1 MTTQNILTADVLDIV
16 FENRNKDYG
25 AYTLRKYYDKRL
37 IHSLG
42 IMLLS
47 VGALIL
53 LSFRF
58 EKKGVTSVDKPKP
71 SVQIIQLSQEQPKE
85 IKKPEKVFEKPVR
98 ASKPLA
104 SVKATDHIVIVPDNK
119 ATDNDKVPDQTDMEN
134 KIVGNVN
141 SDGNTPDGQVVKPG
155 DNNNGAGNIVSD
167 EDPIDPETAIDY
179 ADVPPAYPG
188 GIEALQN
195 FLQRNL
201 RTPAELEAGQEAS
214 VKVKFVVSYNGEIY
228 GYEVMQSAGNAF
240 NDEVLRVL
248 KKMPKWNPGK
258 YKGQPVSV
266 YYIIP
271 VKFRGV
277 DE

>member
-47 VGALIL
+47 VGSLIL

-58 EKKGVTSVDKPKP
+58 EKKPVLKDDKPKP
-71 SVQIIQLSQEQPKE
+71 TVQIIQLSPELPKE
-85 IKKPEKVFEKPVR
+85 IKEPEKAFEKPVR
-98 ASKPLA
+98 PSKPVA
-104 SVKATDHIVIVPDNK
+104 SVKAVSNIQIVADNK
-119 ATDNDKVPDQTDMEN
+119 VTEDDKVPDQTEMEN
-134 KIVGNVN
+134 KVVSNVN
-141 SDGNTPDGQVVKPG
+141 ADGEDSKGQVIKPG
-155 DNNNGAGNIVSD
+155 DEKNGNGGLVAD
-167 EDPIDPETAIDY
+167 EELLDPKNAIDY
-179 ADVPPAYPG
+179 ADEPPTYPG

-195 FLQRNL
+195 FLQKNL
-201 RTPAELEAGQEAS
+201 RTPDELEAGQQAS
-214 VKVKFVVSYNGEIY
+214 VKVKFVVSYDGEMY
-228 GYEVMQSAGNAF
+228 GYEVVQSAGSAF

-248 KKMPKWNPGK
+248 KKMPRWNPGK
-258 YKGQPVSV
+258 YKGHAVSV

-271 VKFRGV
+271 VKFQGV
-277 DE
+277 EE

>member
-37 IHSLG
+37 MHSLG

-47 VGALIL
+47 VGSLIL

-58 EKKGVTSVDKPKP
+58 EKKTTIKDDKPKAT
-71 SVQIIQLSQEQPKE
+71 VQLIQLIPDQPKE
-85 IKKPEKVFEKPVR
+85 IKEPEKVIEKPVP

-104 SVKATDHIVIVPDNK
+104 SVKARDNIVIVPDNK
-119 ATDNDKVPDQTDMEN
+119 VTDNDKVPDQTEMEN
-134 KIVGNVN
+134 KVVSTVN
-141 SDGNTPDGQVVKPG
+141 SGGDNPNGQVVKPG
-155 DNNNGAGNIVSD
+155 DNNNGNGNLVGD
-167 EDPIDPETAIDY
+167 EEPLDPKTAIDY
-179 ADVPPAYPG
+179 ADEPPTYPG

-195 FLQRNL
+195 FLRKNL
-201 RTPAELEAGQEAS
+201 RTPDELEAGQDVS
-214 VKVKFVVSYNGEIY
+214 VKVKFVVSNDGEMY
-228 GYEVMQSAGNAF
+228 GYEVVQSAGNAF
-240 NDEVLRVL
+240 NEEVLRVL

-258 YKGQPVSV
+258 YKGHAVSV

-271 VKFRGV
+271 VKFQGV
-277 DE
+277 EE